1 MELSETLNYEGCN
14 FSRQRIVLSILSG
27 RPIKISQIRPL
38 DDEPGLRD
46 FEMKFLKIIDQV
58 TNGSRMEINRTG
70 TEIRYWP
77 GMMQGGT
84 FEYDCGNDRCLSYF
98 LEPLIVLAPFAKLPM
113 KARLTGVTNAPDEP
127 SVDALRATWLPV
139 FSKFILDNEALD
151 IKLTSRGL
159 KPDGGGLVTFT
170 SPIIKQLRPV
180 QTEKVG
186 KVCKVR
192 GLAYVT
198 KVSPTLASRMI
209 DSAKK
214 ALQGFLSDVY
224 ITVDQRKGINGGN
237 SPGYGLFLTAETTEG
252 VVFHGEAISKPK
264 GDKGDPLVPEDIGQM
279 AANRLLDEINRGGCL
294 DSSAQSLGVVFMSL
308 GQKDVSKFL
317 FGPLS
322 NYCVYTLR
330 HLRDF
335 FDVTFKIDQW
345 SKQQKEDEQEMRLGS
360 KDKALM
366 TCVGV
371 GYSNMNKVLL

>member
-14 FSRQRIVLSILSG
+14 FFRQRIVLSILSG

-84 FEYDCGNDRCLSYF
+84 FEYDCGTDRCLSYF

-113 KARLTGVTNAPDEP
+113 KARLTGVTNAPEEP

-151 IKLTSRGL
+151 IMLTSRGL
-159 KPDGGGLVTFT
+159 MPDGGGLVTFT

-252 VVFHGEAISKPK
+252 VVFHGEALSKPK

-308 GQKDVSKFL
+308 GQKDVSKYL